1 MNKLGKKKWVCKR
14 CTDMEKKLR
23 KRLDGISAGDG
34 GDGVKSGDG
43 VKRLPPQLPQ
53 RKKKTKPRRLHALK
67 KSQQKFSHSSPDL
80 QKELFAVLQKRKKSA
95 E

>member
-1 MNKLGKKKWVCKR
+1 
-14 CTDMEKKLR
+14 MEKKLR

-34 GDGVKSGDG
+34 VGDGVKSGDG

-53 RKKKTKPRRLHALK
+53 RKKKTKPHRLHALK
-67 KSQQKFSHSSPDL
+67 KSQQKYSHPSPDL